1 MNLVVERNEL
11 YEQRATKRVEVN
23 WRYKGLSSF
32 EKLLSG
38 NLTNISNSGALISG
52 ITPLTQGE
60 KVELRISAETKHG
73 TREIITSA
81 LVNRVIIKDELYF
94 AGISFLSLH
103 SADKILIS
111 ELTNL
116 PGTTPNTQID

>member
-1 MNLVVERNEL
+1 VKLAVDANEVN
-11 YEQRATKRVEVN
+11 EQRAAKRVDVN

-38 NLTNISNSGALISG
+38 SLTNISSSGALISG

-60 KVELRISAETKHG
+60 KIELRISANTEQG
-73 TREIITSA
+73 NREIITSA
-81 LVNRVIIKDELYF
+81 LVNRVIMKDELYF

-103 SADKILIS
+103 SADKILIA
-111 ELTNL
+111 ELTSL
-116 PGTTPNTQID
+116 PGSKHKVC

>member
-1 MNLVVERNEL
+1 VKLAVDANEVN
-11 YEQRATKRVEVN
+11 EQRAAKRVDVN

-38 NLTNISNSGALISG
+38 SLTNISSSGALISG

-60 KVELRISAETKHG
+60 KIELRISASTEQG
-73 TREIITSA
+73 NREIITSA
-81 LVNRVIIKDELYF
+81 LVNRVIMKDELYF

-103 SADKILIS
+103 SADKILIA
-111 ELTNL
+111 ELTSL
-116 PGTTPNTQID
+116 PGSKHKVC

>member
-1 MNLVVERNEL
+1 VKLAVDANQVN
-11 YEQRATKRVEVN
+11 EQRAAKRVDVN

-38 NLTNISNSGALISG
+38 SLTNISSSGALISG

-60 KVELRISAETKHG
+60 KIELRISANTEQG
-73 TREIITSA
+73 NREIITSA
-81 LVNRVIIKDELYF
+81 LVNRVIMKDELYF

-103 SADKILIS
+103 SADKILIA
-111 ELTNL
+111 ELTSL
-116 PGTTPNTQID
+116 PGSKHKVC